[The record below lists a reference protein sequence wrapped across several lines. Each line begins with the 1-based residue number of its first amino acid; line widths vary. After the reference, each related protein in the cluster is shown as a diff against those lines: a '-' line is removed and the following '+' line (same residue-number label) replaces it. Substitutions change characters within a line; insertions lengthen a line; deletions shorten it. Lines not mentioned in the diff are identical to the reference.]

1 MNNNDVSNIKIKK
14 IIKYFLKLKINNIK
28 VNYKINNNN
37 NIDVIFNKLKKMK
50 NNTDLNIITTS

>member
-14 IIKYFLKLKINNIK
+14 IKMYFLKLKINNIK

-37 NIDVIFNKLKKMK
+37 NIDVIFKK
-50 NNTDLNIITTS
+50 